1 MLNFIFFLIHTFC
14 FVLFGFKSIK
24 KVWEW
29 QKEKKSFYSGDSEFS
44 YLCPMEIVVTYEN
57 PNSEDSIQDNIVAE
71 PVAEYRPTEKPPY
84 AGTSI
89 NKAIKDYYACPTNKE
104 KVSVLQWIVENPEF
118 QVLKRYSTAENA
130 VYGLNISQ
138 YDDILLSGE
147 MPKNLVIAQKLVA
160 NKFDVFLLSNPTS
173 TKSAD
178 FVLRKRNCLYYVE
191 GKTSSG
197 GSALSTRMEEGNKQA
212 DRIVVNFISYP
223 SLHEIFSLVKTTF
236 YKYTQLKELFLLKG
250 SRLIDIKRDFS
261 ESVNFEERFAKLWGQ
276 RK

>member
-1 MLNFIFFLIHTFC
+1 M
-14 FVLFGFKSIK
+14 K
-24 KVWEW
+24 
-29 QKEKKSFYSGDSEFS
+29 
-44 YLCPMEIVVTYEN
+44 IVVTYEN

-71 PVAEYRPTEKPPY
+71 PVGEYRLTEKPSY

-178 FVLRKRNCLYYVE
+178 FVLRLLSNPTSTKSADFVLRKRNCLYYVE

-250 SRLIDIKRDFS
+250 SRLLDIKRDFS

>member
-1 MLNFIFFLIHTFC
+1 
-14 FVLFGFKSIK
+14 
-24 KVWEW
+24 
-29 QKEKKSFYSGDSEFS
+29 
-44 YLCPMEIVVTYEN
+44 MEIVVTYEN
-57 PNSEDSIQDNIVAE
+57 PNSEDSIQNNIVVE
-71 PVAEYRPTEKPPY
+71 PIGEYKPTEKSSY
-84 AGTSI
+84 VGTSI
-89 NKAIKDYYACPTNKE
+89 NRAIKDYYACPTNKE

-118 QVLKRYSTAENA
+118 QVLRRYSTTENS

-147 MPKNLVIAQKLVA
+147 MPKNLAIAQKLVV
-160 NKFDVFLLSNPTS
+160 NKFDVFLLTNPTS

-236 YKYTQLKELFLLKG
+236 YKYTQLKELYFLKG
-250 SRLIDIKRDFS
+250 ARLIAIKRNFA
-261 ESVNFEERFAKLWGQ
+261 ESSKFEAKFAKLWGQ

>member
-1 MLNFIFFLIHTFC
+1 
-14 FVLFGFKSIK
+14 
-24 KVWEW
+24 
-29 QKEKKSFYSGDSEFS
+29 
-44 YLCPMEIVVTYEN
+44 MEIVVTYEN

-104 KVSVLQWIVENPEF
+104 KVSVLQWIVENTEF

-261 ESVNFEERFAKLWGQ
+261 ESVNFEERFTKLWGQ

>member
-1 MLNFIFFLIHTFC
+1 
-14 FVLFGFKSIK
+14 
-24 KVWEW
+24 
-29 QKEKKSFYSGDSEFS
+29 
-44 YLCPMEIVVTYEN
+44 MEIVVTYEN
-57 PNSEDSIQDNIVAE
+57 PNSEDSLQDNIVAE

-178 FVLRKRNCLYYVE
+178 FVLPIFGDYM
-191 GKTSSG
+191 
-197 GSALSTRMEEGNKQA
+197 ALPP
-212 DRIVVNFISYP
+212 I
-223 SLHEIFSLVKTTF
+223 
-236 YKYTQLKELFLLKG
+236 
-250 SRLIDIKRDFS
+250 
-261 ESVNFEERFAKLWGQ
+261 EERGQHHSGVIFDVEKPYTDYVNKLM
-276 RK
+276 